1 MESKI
6 KVIITIILS
15 TLVTFTWVLGIIFA
29 NFNLFIVSMILFII
43 VLIPTIKYYKELDEF
58 FKSRNEEIIEDERTR
73 YIDEK
78 ASLPAFGSVMAIVI
92 YVAIAIFT
100 LRNVYPE
107 YIIIAYAFSFT
118 AFIGIIIY
126 LISRTY
132 FKRKYSN

>member
-132 FKRKYSN
+132 FKRRYSN

>member
-92 YVAIAIFT
+92 YVAIVIFT
-100 LRNVYPE
+100 LTNVYPE